1 MEKTKKVL
9 KGRKAGC
16 RHPHH
21 EKKDPQD
28 FSPGEIREC
37 HPEAKGHPCVRKV
50 KRESQGGTGGA
61 KTGCSTC

>member
-50 KRESQGGTGGA
+50 KRSSKE
-61 KTGCSTC
+61 K